1 MRPVSEKEIKVTDK
15 RMFTA
20 DGELREEYQQA
31 EEDQEPERGAPGK
44 EPVEEPQPGP
54 APPAE
59 STPGFEPTETS
70 AGKGEPT
77 FFDLVSVIAEPISLY
92 LGDSTLADGGSM
104 ENLEIAR
111 LYIDLLEVL
120 RQKSVGN
127 LDPEEQ
133 KFLDELLYR
142 IRMRYVQKSG

>member
-1 MRPVSEKEIKVTDK
+1 MSEKEIKVTDK

-20 DGELREEYQQA
+20 DGELREDYRQA
-31 EEDQEPERGAPGK
+31 EEDQEPEHGGPGQ
-44 EPVEEPQPGP
+44 EPVEEPQPEP
-54 APPAE
+54 TPPPE
-59 STPGFEPTETS
+59 STPGFEPTESS
-70 AGKGEPT
+70 AERGEPT

-120 RQKSVGN
+120 RQKTVGN

-142 IRMRYVQKSG
+142 IRMRYVQKNG

>member
-1 MRPVSEKEIKVTDK
+1 MSAKEIKVTDK

-20 DGELREEYQQA
+20 DGELREEYRQA
-31 EEDQEPERGAPGK
+31 KGDQEPE
-44 EPVEEPQPGP
+44 PQPQP
-54 APPAE
+54 TPPPE
-59 STPGFEPTETS
+59 STPGFEPAESS
-70 AGKGEPT
+70 AGQGKPT

-92 LGDSTLADGGSM
+92 LGDSTLTDGREM

-111 LYIDLLEVL
+111 MYIDLLEVL

>member
-1 MRPVSEKEIKVTDK
+1 MSEKEIKVTDK

-20 DGELREEYQQA
+20 NGELREEYRQA
-31 EEDQEPERGAPGK
+31 KEDQEPE
-44 EPVEEPQPGP
+44 PQPQPTPPPESTSGFE
-54 APPAE
+54 PAE
-59 STPGFEPTETS
+59 SSTGQ
-70 AGKGEPT
+70 GEPT

-92 LGDSTLADGGSM
+92 LGDSTLTDGREM

-133 KFLDELLYR
+133 NFLDELLYR
-142 IRMRYVQKSG
+142 TRMRYVQKSG

>member
-1 MRPVSEKEIKVTDK
+1 MSEKEIKVTDK

-20 DGELREEYQQA
+20 NGELREEYRQA
-31 EEDQEPERGAPGK
+31 KEDQEPE
-44 EPVEEPQPGP
+44 PQPQP
-54 APPAE
+54 TPPPA
-59 STPGFEPTETS
+59 STPGFEPAESST
-70 AGKGEPT
+70 GQGEPT

-92 LGDSTLADGGSM
+92 LGDSTLTDGREM

-111 LYIDLLEVL
+111 MYIDLLEVL

-133 KFLDELLYR
+133 NFLDELLYR
-142 IRMRYVQKSG
+142 TRMRYVQKSG

>member
-1 MRPVSEKEIKVTDK
+1 MSEKEIKVTDK

-31 EEDQEPERGAPGK
+31 EEDQESERGAPGK
-44 EPVEEPQPGP
+44 EPVEEQQPEP

-70 AGKGEPT
+70 AGQGQPT

-111 LYIDLLEVL
+111 LYIDLLEIL

>member
-1 MRPVSEKEIKVTDK
+1 VSEKEIKVTDK

-20 DGELREEYQQA
+20 DGELRDEYQQA
-31 EEDQEPERGAPGK
+31 EKDQEPERGAAGK
-44 EPVEEPQPGP
+44 EPVEEPQPQP
-54 APPAE
+54 TPPPE
-59 STPGFEPTETS
+59 STPGPEPAETP
-70 AGKGEPT
+70 AGQREPT

-92 LGDSTLADGGSM
+92 LGDSTLADGETM

-111 LYIDLLEVL
+111 LYIDLLEIL
-120 RQKSVGN
+120 RQKSAGN

-142 IRMRYVQKSG
+142 IRMRYVQKRG

>member
-54 APPAE
+54 APAAE
-59 STPGFEPTETS
+59 
-70 AGKGEPT
+70 
-77 FFDLVSVIAEPISLY
+77 
-92 LGDSTLADGGSM
+92 
-104 ENLEIAR
+104 
-111 LYIDLLEVL
+111 
-120 RQKSVGN
+120 
-127 LDPEEQ
+127 
-133 KFLDELLYR
+133 
-142 IRMRYVQKSG
+142 

>member
-54 APPAE
+54 APAAE

-133 KFLDELLYR
+133 EFLDELLYR

>member
-1 MRPVSEKEIKVTDK
+1 VSEKEIKVTDK

-133 KFLDELLYR
+133 EFLDELLYR

>member
-1 MRPVSEKEIKVTDK
+1 VSEKEIKVTDK

-31 EEDQEPERGAPGK
+31 EEDQEPERAAPGK

-54 APPAE
+54 APAAE

-133 KFLDELLYR
+133 EFLDELLYR